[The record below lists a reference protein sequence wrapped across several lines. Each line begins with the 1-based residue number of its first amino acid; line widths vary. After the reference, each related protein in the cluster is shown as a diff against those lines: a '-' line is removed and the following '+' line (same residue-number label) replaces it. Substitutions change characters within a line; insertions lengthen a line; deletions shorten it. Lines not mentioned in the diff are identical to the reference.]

1 MEIDKE
7 EFEKFYTNEI
17 ETEINNIKKEEKDV
31 KTKAL
36 KKECPYLL
44 LICVILYM
52 LGHLWMSFIFILP
65 YILVKLLNV
74 ANVDCGTKVFINNLM
89 PKIVKFVDVNL
100 EYIYNGINIEDF
112 KKTCFTRDKIEGFSS
127 YHLIKG
133 KIGNVC
139 TEFAEVTAYEKYR
152 SNGRTNYRTIFE
164 GFIFSADFNKS
175 FQKTTLV
182 FPDLAEKIFGTFGK
196 NFQVINSENNSFE
209 LVNLENVEFERQFVV
224 YGENQVESRYILT
237 PNFMEKMLKVHNE
250 KEARMFAFV
259 DSKIYAGIKKSE
271 EYFSYKKKDKIIQ
284 KEDVYNYCNKIAKI
298 ISIIEDLDLNTRIW
312 SKE

>member
-112 KKTCFTRDKIEGFSS
+112 KKTCFTRDKIEGFKVTRIDPKS
-127 YHLIKG
+127 K
-133 KIGNVC
+133 
-139 TEFAEVTAYEKYR
+139 FASLGLQE
-152 SNGRTNYRTIFE
+152 S
-164 GFIFSADFNKS
+164 D
-175 FQKTTLV
+175 
-182 FPDLAEKIFGTFGK
+182 
-196 NFQVINSENNSFE
+196 VI
-209 LVNLENVEFERQFVV
+209 
-224 YGENQVESRYILT
+224 I
-237 PNFMEKMLKVHNE
+237 VHN
-250 KEARMFAFV
+250 V
-259 DSKIYAGIKKSE
+259 DNRS
-271 EYFSYKKKDKIIQ
+271 
-284 KEDVYNYCNKIAKI
+284 
-298 ISIIEDLDLNTRIW
+298 SI
-312 SKE
+312 